1 MKAARRGTASAI
13 YSGEQT
19 KTGNSALTWPQAL
32 FMGLLQGATELFP
45 VSSLGHSVIIPSLL
59 HWSFKQADPSFVPF
73 LVLLHL
79 GTAGALLILYRAQ
92 WVAIIRGFF
101 TAAFRGQIQNDN
113 ERLAMLLLVGTIP
126 AAILG
131 VFLETRIKSLF
142 ASPYEAAGFLI
153 ANGILMLAFELLR
166 RRAERRST
174 LQEEEFAQAERISF
188 RAAALVGACQAL
200 AFLPGISRSGVTIG
214 GGLLAGLRHQEA
226 ARFSFLLAT
235 PIILGAGLVEVPQL
249 FSGGVPVGEYLA
261 GMVLAGIAAYA
272 SARFLLRYFR
282 SGRLDQY
289 GYYCIAA
296 GLASLALLRFN
307 L

>member
-1 MKAARRGTASAI
+1 MSLA
-13 YSGEQT
+13 
-19 KTGNSALTWPQAL
+19 QAL

-45 VSSLGHSVIIPSLL
+45 VSSLGHAVLIPSLL
-59 HWSFKQADPSFVPF
+59 HWSFKQSDPSFVPF

-79 GTAGALLILYRAQ
+79 GTAGALLIIYRTQ
-92 WVAIIRGFF
+92 WVEIIKSFF
-101 TAAFRGQIQNDN
+101 TAALRGRIETPS
-113 ERLAMLLLVGTIP
+113 ERLAMLLMVGTIP

-131 VFLETRIKSLF
+131 VFFETRIKSLF
-142 ASPYEAAGFLI
+142 ASPYVAAAFLVV
-153 ANGILMLAFELLR
+153 NGVLMLGFEMAR
-166 RRAERRST
+166 RRAERHAALESKSRIE
-174 LQEEEFAQAERISF
+174 QEERFAEAERISF

-235 PIILGAGLVEVPQL
+235 PVILAAGVLEVPQL
-249 FSGGVPVGEYLA
+249 FSSGVPVAEYIAAAILS
-261 GMVLAGIAAYA
+261 GIAAYA

-282 SGRLDQY
+282 SGRLDPY
-289 GYYCIAA
+289 GWYCIAA
-296 GLASLALLRFN
+296 GLIGLGLLALN

>member
-1 MKAARRGTASAI
+1 MT
-13 YSGEQT
+13 
-19 KTGNSALTWPQAL
+19 LPQAL

-45 VSSLGHSVIIPSLL
+45 VSSLGHAVLIPTLL
-59 HWSFKQADPSFVPF
+59 HWSFRQSDPSFVPF

-79 GTAGALLILYRAQ
+79 GTAGALLIIYRKD
-92 WVAIIRGFF
+92 WVAIIKGFF
-101 TAAFRGQIQNDN
+101 SAALRGRIESPP
-113 ERLAMLLLVGTIP
+113 ERLAMLLMVGTIP

-142 ASPYEAAGFLI
+142 ASPYVAATFLVVNGFL
-153 ANGILMLAFELLR
+153 MLGFELLR
-166 RRAERRST
+166 RRAERHAALESKPRAE
-174 LQEEEFAQAERISF
+174 QEESFAEAERISF

-235 PIILGAGLVEVPQL
+235 PVILAAGVLEVPQL
-249 FSGGVPVGEYLA
+249 FAADVPVVEYVASAILSGA
-261 GMVLAGIAAYA
+261 AAYV

-282 SGRLDQY
+282 SGRLDPY
-289 GYYCIAA
+289 GWYCVAA
-296 GLASLALLRFN
+296 GLVSLGLLALN

>member
-1 MKAARRGTASAI
+1 
-13 YSGEQT
+13 
-19 KTGNSALTWPQAL
+19 LLQAL
-32 FMGLLQGATELFP
+32 FMGLMQGATELFP
-45 VSSLGHSVIIPSLL
+45 VSSLGHAVLIPSLL
-59 HWSFKQADPSFVPF
+59 HWTFKQSDPSFVPF

-79 GTAGALLILYRAQ
+79 GTAGALLILYRVQ

-131 VFLETRIKSLF
+131 VFLESRIKALF

-153 ANGILMLAFELLR
+153 ANGLLMLAFEVLR
-166 RRAERRST
+166 RRAERRSA
-174 LQEEEFAQAERISF
+174 LQRASRVEQEEEFAQAERISF

-235 PIILGAGLVEVPQL
+235 PVILGAGLLEVPQL
-249 FSGGVPVGEYLA
+249 FSGGVPIGEYLA

-282 SGRLDQY
+282 SGRLDPY

-296 GLASLALLRFN
+296 GLVSLALLRFN